1 MKFKFV
7 SAAMLALMACSCTQ
21 EVNEQNDADGART
34 MRINAFIGKHAAT
47 RAEKTA
53 WENNDQ
59 LGVYV
64 VNTGIDDPYKGSA
77 SYSNIPFI
85 FTGKGFKSDNIL
97 LDENEGSVFAYY
109 PYKSDLTDPKAV
121 PVDVSEQTDHL
132 YGEGDT
138 KVSITSRN
146 VDIEM
151 KHALTQV
158 VFKIRKT
165 TDYQG
170 GEGKITAIVLKNT
183 GTAKPLQ
190 TKGSY
195 DITTGTVTTTQDG
208 DINFTANETL
218 TDNFISLSSILFPV
232 SATAGKDIQVI
243 FTIDGKDLKYD
254 FPAGTAWA
262 AAYRNIYSIS
272 LDGNGLIIGGGED
285 PAGGQSGV
293 TIEPWT
299 DSQNNDISLV
309 PII

>member
-1 MKFKFV
+1 MKFKLV

-109 PYKSDLTDPKAV
+109 PYKSDLADPKAV